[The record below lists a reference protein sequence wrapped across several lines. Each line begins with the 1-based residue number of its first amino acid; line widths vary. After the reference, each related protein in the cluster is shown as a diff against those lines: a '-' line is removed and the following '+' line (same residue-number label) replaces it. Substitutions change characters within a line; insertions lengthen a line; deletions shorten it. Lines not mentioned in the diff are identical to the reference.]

1 MSVFKNIG
9 KSIKNMGTGISE
21 RAKTHS
27 ETTSLNNIIK
37 GEQCKID
44 SQYKLI
50 GKLYFEKYGDN
61 AEDEFRQSVEII
73 KASNVKIAETEN
85 KIAEIKNRFNCPNC
99 GTPFKNDAIFC
110 SKCGTRLQPEQPPAE
125 SSQRVCA
132 GCGSVLEEGAMFC
145 TVCGAKAENAA
156 EVPVNASEP
165 AIEPVQPEANEN
177 NSVTEEQSNEL
188 QNEVKTD
195 EVSEKP
201 QNEKAEE
208 NVHTETSEAISPEKA
223 DDTPSEPKPA
233 MFCPNCRNEIH
244 ENDLFCDNCGSKL
257 K

>member
-1 MSVFKNIG
+1 
-9 KSIKNMGTGISE
+9 MGTGISE

-61 AEDEFRQSVEII
+61 AEDEFRQSIEII

-165 AIEPVQPEANEN
+165 AIEPVQPEADEN
-177 NSVTEEQSNEL
+177 NSVTENNQTNYRTKL
-188 QNEVKTD
+188 RQMKFPKTLRM
-195 EVSEKP
+195 KR
-201 QNEKAEE
+201 QKKMY
-208 NVHTETSEAISPEKA
+208 IQKL
-223 DDTPSEPKPA
+223 PKPFHRKKPITLLPSQSRLCSVRTVA
-233 MFCPNCRNEIH
+233 MKSMKMICSATTVEAN
-244 ENDLFCDNCGSKL
+244 
-257 K
+257 

>member
-1 MSVFKNIG
+1 M
-9 KSIKNMGTGISE
+9 
-21 RAKTHS
+21 
-27 ETTSLNNIIK
+27 
-37 GEQCKID
+37 
-44 SQYKLI
+44 
-50 GKLYFEKYGDN
+50 
-61 AEDEFRQSVEII
+61 
-73 KASNVKIAETEN
+73 
-85 KIAEIKNRFNCPNC
+85 
-99 GTPFKNDAIFC
+99 
-110 SKCGTRLQPEQPPAE
+110 
-125 SSQRVCA
+125 CA

-156 EVPVNASEP
+156 EAPVNVSEP
-165 AIEPVQPEANEN
+165 AIEPVQPEADEN

-188 QNEVKTD
+188 QTEATTD
-195 EVSEKP
+195 EVSENP

>member
-73 KASNVKIAETEN
+73 KASNIKIAETES

-99 GTPFKNDAIFC
+99 GTPFKTDAVFC
-110 SKCGTRLQPEQPPAE
+110 SKCGTRLQPEQPLEE
-125 SSQRVCA
+125 SSQKICA

-145 TVCGAKAENAA
+145 TVCGAKAENAS
-156 EVPVNASEP
+156 ELPVNVSET
-165 AIEPVQPEANEN
+165 AAEPVITETAETSPVA
-177 NSVTEEQSNEL
+177 EEQTAEL
-188 QNEVKTD
+188 QTEVKTD
-195 EVSEKP
+195 ETSEKT
-201 QNEKAEE
+201 QNENAGESI
-208 NVHTETSEAISPEKA
+208 HTETSETLSSENS
-223 DDTPSEPKPA
+223 DETPAESKPD
-233 MFCPNCRNEIH
+233 MFCPNCQNKIQ